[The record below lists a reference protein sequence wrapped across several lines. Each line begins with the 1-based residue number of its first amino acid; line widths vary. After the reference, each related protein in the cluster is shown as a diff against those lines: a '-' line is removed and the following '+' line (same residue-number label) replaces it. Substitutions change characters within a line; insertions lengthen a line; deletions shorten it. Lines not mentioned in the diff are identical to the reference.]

1 MSNRFL
7 NVEYDPVS
15 AKLYA
20 ERKIQGVVNVLPTS
34 SVETISGST
43 YALSVK
49 DAEKLLVFNNVDAT
63 LQITSQDFLL
73 GTKIALLSG
82 EGNSITINGSGVTLT
97 STVANT
103 TTANTYRNSYSNAKI
118 NLTYVATD
126 TWVVEGAVASEAKKS
141 YVVTSDSGA
150 YVFNGGGLS
159 DATNPALSF
168 TVGQF
173 IEIDHQ
179 AGSSHPFWIKKGD
192 VSGAVTGTGTAA
204 TGWALIKNN
213 GTNDTSDKLKVSFT
227 ESGTYYYICQAHSSM
242 KGAITVL

>member
-49 DAEKLLVFNNVDAT
+49 DAEKILVFNNVDAT
-63 LQITSQDFLL
+63 LQITSQNFLL

-82 EGNSITINGSGVTLT
+82 EGNSITINGSSVTLT

-126 TWVVEGAVASEAKKS
+126 TWVVEGAVASE
-141 YVVTSDSGA
+141 
-150 YVFNGGGLS
+150 
-159 DATNPALSF
+159 
-168 TVGQF
+168 
-173 IEIDHQ
+173 
-179 AGSSHPFWIKKGD
+179 
-192 VSGAVTGTGTAA
+192 
-204 TGWALIKNN
+204 
-213 GTNDTSDKLKVSFT
+213 
-227 ESGTYYYICQAHSSM
+227 
-242 KGAITVL
+242 